1 VEMNTE
7 ANWRIALDA
16 RGRDWVEA
24 KLKARTGQPNDVVL
38 DIVFEEPHPTR
49 EFCQRWSAE
58 QDNRMFHMSGHTKA
72 IIIALVV
79 LIAFGVKS
87 INSWE
92 SRPAA
97 QHQIQR

>member
-1 VEMNTE
+1 MNTE
-7 ANWRIALDA
+7 ANWRKAMDA
-16 RGRDWVEA
+16 KGRDWVEA
-24 KLKARTGQPNDVVL
+24 KLKGRTGQPNDAVL

-72 IIIALVV
+72 ILIALVV
-79 LIAFGVKS
+79 LIVFGVKS

-92 SRPAA
+92 NRPSA
-97 QHQIQR
+97 QHQVHQ